1 MFNFNN
7 SYKIFL
13 KFWFKKIIILKIKVD
28 DDLRKQIEE
37 KDQSNKE
44 KNSSLIKILQRNRTI
59 EQFG

>member
-13 KFWFKKIIILKIKVD
+13 KFWSKKIIILKIKVD